1 MPTCHTFPKRTT
13 CFFPKDLLTSDSM
26 TENGKRKDKKGRK
39 RVGKKGQK
47 ETEGDPTKGKIK

>member
-1 MPTCHTFPKRTT
+1 
-13 CFFPKDLLTSDSM
+13 M

-47 ETEGDPTKGKIK
+47 ETEGDPTKGKIKWQMISV